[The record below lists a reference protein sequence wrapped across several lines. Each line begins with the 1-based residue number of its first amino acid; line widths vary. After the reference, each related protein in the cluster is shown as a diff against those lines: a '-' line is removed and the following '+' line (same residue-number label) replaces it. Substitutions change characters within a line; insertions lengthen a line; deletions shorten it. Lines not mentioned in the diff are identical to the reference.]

1 MTAADGAMV
10 PPTDAC
16 VVHLLSVFTRGAL
29 PEPLAALI
37 CGSLRVVMLEK
48 DKGLCVTLHSTLGDK
63 TQKTQETGRTEHT
76 DSSLLVLARERE
88 HTRTTTTTH
97 ARRADGRR
105 LSQKKT
111 RQTLTG

>member
-1 MTAADGAMV
+1 M
-10 PPTDAC
+10 PPTRAWFTY
-16 VVHLLSVFTRGAL
+16 SVFTRGAL

-48 DKGLCVTLHSTLGDK
+48 DKGLCVTLHSV
-63 TQKTQETGRTEHT
+63 TEHKAV
-76 DSSLLVLARERE
+76 SRSFSRERERE
-88 HTRTTTTTH
+88 HTRGH
-97 ARRADGRR
+97 GRR